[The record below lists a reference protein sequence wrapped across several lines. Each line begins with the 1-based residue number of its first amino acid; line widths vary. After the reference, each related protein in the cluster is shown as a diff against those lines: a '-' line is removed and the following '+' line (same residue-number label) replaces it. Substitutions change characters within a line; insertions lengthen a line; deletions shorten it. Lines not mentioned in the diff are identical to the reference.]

1 MALNTQMANAGVN
14 AEADALARQ
23 LDTGWC
29 RLYDGTQPATG
40 DTALTGNILAELR
53 FGVTSA
59 PAAVAGVLTFNAL
72 TGDTAANATG
82 TATHFRTFKS
92 DGTTPV
98 MDGSV
103 GTSGCNLNLNTA
115 AIVAN
120 AQVDIT
126 GFTHTVTKLWLMESY
141 R

>member
-23 LDTGWC
+23 LDNGWI
-29 RLYDGTQPATG
+29 RLYSGTQPANGDAAITG
-40 DTALTGNILAELR
+40 TILAELR
-53 FGVTSA
+53 FSATSA
-59 PAAVAGVLTFNAL
+59 PAAAAGVLTFNTI

-82 TATHFRTFKS
+82 QATHFRCFKS

-98 MDGSV
+98 MDGTV
-103 GTSGCNLNLNTA
+103 GTTGCNLNLNTDQ
-115 AIVAN
+115 IVAN

-126 GFTHTVTKLWLMESY
+126 GFTHTVTK
-141 R
+141 